1 MKRGA
6 GGAPTPGAA
15 VSGAFFRMN
24 KRKRFAFRHGATADW
39 LRRGMRL
46 PFILASVVCSLAYA
60 DTGGETVAKKSGT
73 RKLGLS
79 IQVQGGGWGR
89 GRKDAIET
97 VLYSVADEMLSRLP
111 GRLKAPIVVTHTDG
125 PPVAEYGRGSQGE
138 YRIRLHAQG
147 ENWHLYAYEFAHELC
162 HVLSNHDAH
171 VAAHDNQWFE
181 ETLCETASLF
191 TLKNVAQRWEQAPP
205 GPQWQAEAVRLR
217 AFFDLLIAEGHRR
230 LPPEAPLTTW
240 LHDNEEALRRNPYL
254 RQKNEVLANLLLPL
268 FERNPE
274 NWQALSYMNLDPG
287 DARSSLRSYLGQWY
301 GNTPL
306 AHRDLVAGVLA
317 LLALDDVVPPDRPAG
332 SLTALAE

>member
-1 MKRGA
+1 MKRGLVA
-6 GGAPTPGAA
+6 CRCPARQSRG
-15 VSGAFFRMN
+15 FFRMN
-24 KRKRFAFRHGATADW
+24 KRKRFVFRHGATADW

-89 GRKDAIET
+89 ARKDAIET

-125 PPVAEYGRGSQGE
+125 PPLAEYGRGSQGE

-171 VAAHDNQWFE
+171 VSAHDNQWFE

-191 TLKNVAQRWEQAPP
+191 TLKNLAQRWEQAPP

-230 LPPEAPLTTW
+230 LPPEAPLATW
-240 LHDNEEALRRNPYL
+240 LRDNEDALRRNPYL

>member
-191 TLKNVAQRWEQAPP
+191 TLKNLAQRWEQAPP

-240 LHDNEEALRRNPYL
+240 LHDNEEALRSNPYL

>member
-1 MKRGA
+1 M
-6 GGAPTPGAA
+6 
-15 VSGAFFRMN
+15 
-24 KRKRFAFRHGATADW
+24 
-39 LRRGMRL
+39 
-46 PFILASVVCSLAYA
+46 
-60 DTGGETVAKKSGT
+60 
-73 RKLGLS
+73 
-79 IQVQGGGWGR
+79 
-89 GRKDAIET
+89 
-97 VLYSVADEMLSRLP
+97 
-111 GRLKAPIVVTHTDG
+111 
-125 PPVAEYGRGSQGE
+125 
-138 YRIRLHAQG
+138 
-147 ENWHLYAYEFAHELC
+147 
-162 HVLSNHDAH
+162 
-171 VAAHDNQWFE
+171 
-181 ETLCETASLF
+181 
-191 TLKNVAQRWEQAPP
+191 
-205 GPQWQAEAVRLR
+205 R

-240 LHDNEEALRRNPYL
+240 LHDNEEALRSNPYL